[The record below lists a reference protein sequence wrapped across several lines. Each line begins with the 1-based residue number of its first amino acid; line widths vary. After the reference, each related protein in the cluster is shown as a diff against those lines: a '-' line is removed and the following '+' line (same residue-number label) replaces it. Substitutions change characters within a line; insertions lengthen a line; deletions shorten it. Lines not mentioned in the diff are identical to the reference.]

1 VTENSHA
8 SGVPSA
14 IFFKSLKNID
24 IFWNEAAARRAIDAG
39 RARFAGLFTGH

>member
-14 IFFKSLKNID
+14 LFFKSLKKMD
-24 IFWNEAAARRAIDAG
+24 ILLDAAAARRAIHAD